1 MSDGG
6 EIEDRWECE
15 EGRCEAADHKPR
27 WGAVGK
33 RSVHGFPIVYFLK
46 FFSVHLIGF
55 LRRWRLT
62 KSAINF

>member
-6 EIEDRWECE
+6 EIEDGWECG

-27 WGAVGK
+27 CGAVGK
-33 RSVHGFPIVYFLK
+33 RSVHGFPLVSFLK
-46 FFSVHLIGF
+46 IFLVHLIGF

-62 KSAINF
+62 ISSINF